1 MKNWFLPVT
10 VLGLSG
16 LGILFASDK
25 ARDRM
30 RRAFDQ
36 ILEHG
41 DPFHEFNK
49 FCEEQ
54 LDMIQRNLDALAKA
68 LETPQAS

>member
-16 LGILFASDK
+16 LGLLFASER
-25 ARDRM
+25 ARDRV
-30 RRAFDQ
+30 RRAFDH

-41 DPFHEFNK
+41 DPLHEFNK

-54 LDMIQRNLDALAKA
+54 LDIIQRNLELLTEA
-68 LETPQAS
+68 LERPQAG